1 MRKVMNDALKGILIL
16 FAIAFLWG
24 TSFPVIKIVV
34 NDQSPFIYTGFRAL
48 FSSTVLVPILIFD
61 IAKNG
66 LDKNSIKAGILTGIM
81 YSLGIFF
88 QGWGT
93 QYTSASNSAF
103 LTSTSVIIVLVIET
117 FLKKKFSKEVALAGL
132 GAVIGVYLLTDTSGD
147 LTTGDL
153 LVLVSA
159 LFWSLQILFIS
170 YLKFDNY
177 NQFVSVMLLFP
188 LVFLLSLLRKDYSA
202 SLALSSV
209 IWLAYLGIVVGVLS
223 SYGQVVGQRKVSAS
237 ISAIIYQME
246 PLFAYA
252 LSYLFLG
259 ESYSLKKG
267 LGAIIIFMS
276 CLYASYYKVKKESQ
290 V

>member
-1 MRKVMNDALKGILIL
+1 MSDAIKGILIL
-16 FAIAFLWG
+16 FAITFLWG

-61 IAKNG
+61 FAKNG

-117 FLKKKFSKEVALAGL
+117 FLKKKFSKEVAMAGL

-147 LTTGDL
+147 LTIGDL

-209 IWLAYLGIVVGVLS
+209 VWLAYLGIVVGVLS

-237 ISAIIYQME
+237 ISVIIYQME

-267 LGAIIIFMS
+267 LGAIIIFIS
-276 CLYASYYKVKKESQ
+276 CFYASYYKVKKESQ
-290 V
+290 E

>member
-1 MRKVMNDALKGILIL
+1 MNDAIKGILIL
-16 FAIAFLWG
+16 FAITFLWG

-61 IAKNG
+61 FAKNG

-93 QYTSASNSAF
+93 QYTSASSSAF

-117 FLKKKFSKEVALAGL
+117 LLKKKFSKEVALAGL

-147 LTTGDL
+147 LTIGDL

-237 ISAIIYQME
+237 ISVIIYQME

-276 CLYASYYKVKKESQ
+276 CLHASYHKVKKESQ

>member
-1 MRKVMNDALKGILIL
+1 MSDAIKGILIL
-16 FAIAFLWG
+16 FAITFLWG

-61 IAKNG
+61 FAKNG

-117 FLKKKFSKEVALAGL
+117 LLKKKFSKEVAMAGL

-147 LTTGDL
+147 LTIGDL

-202 SLALSSV
+202 SLALGSV

-237 ISAIIYQME
+237 ISVIIYQME

-267 LGAIIIFMS
+267 LGAIIIFIS
-276 CLYASYYKVKKESQ
+276 CFYASYYKVKKESQ
-290 V
+290 E